1 MRLERKAL
9 RKFVIETLLKE
20 AFDKKSSRSKKVVS
34 EVKGAN
40 ADGDKSQNVQDKS
53 GNNFSIS
60 PEGEISLI
68 KDSQKITFEGEQKR
82 KVASNLI
89 DDLKSMDK
97 AIPTGLTKIIPNIDY
112 EIVDEANYRFK
123 IFPSGQLFLL
133 SKSGKLINREITGQ
147 NKSKA
152 AKVLQDLVKDKQSS
166 YPYLFKISTTSA
178 TQADAGSLPG
188 AGKTSKKGVQYFPGY
203 DGKILTSIAVT
214 IEPKKEANMVV
225 GACKTDGCAQFVRET
240 LGPHV
245 GNYVGN
251 AWHAHGRF
259 AQKSAFNSLTSEQTA
274 KAAKLFSVINAKP
287 QEKAFEKEVK
297 AFVSDL
303 IPDQSQFSDLSLG
316 DVVGLYYNTSDNFT
330 KAFFEGATGHQSM
343 GKDSKVSS
351 GPFFLT
357 SQGDPWTPG
366 LLGKKIPFQPGRTL
380 SSGGGFGMNTH
391 VGFVGALVDGVPI
404 IYHNIHHTVYATGLE
419 AMSKNGLA
427 IVWAGRL
434 T

>member
-1 MRLERKAL
+1 MRLERKDL
-9 RKFVIETLLKE
+9 RKFVIEILLKE
-20 AFDKKSSRSKKVVS
+20 AFNEKDLGKKVFS
-34 EVKGAN
+34 ENKASLAQTNNPQN
-40 ADGDKSQNVQDKS
+40 ATDKS
-53 GNNFSIS
+53 GNRFSIS
-60 PEGEISLI
+60 LTGDITLI
-68 KDSQKITFEGEQKR
+68 KEDGQQITFKGEQKR

-97 AIPTGLTKIIPNIDY
+97 AIPEGLTKIIPNIDY
-112 EIVDEANYRFK
+112 EIVDEEQYRFK

-152 AKVLQDLVKDKQSS
+152 AKVLQALVKVKQRS

-178 TQADAGSLPG
+178 TQTADKS
-188 AGKTSKKGVQYFPGY
+188 SKKGVQYFPGY

-225 GACKTDGCAQFVRET
+225 GACKASGCAQFVRET

-259 AQKSAFNSLTSEQTA
+259 AQESAFNSLTPEQTA
-274 KAAKLFSVINAKP
+274 EAAKLFSLINAKP
-287 QEKAFEKEVK
+287 QEKAFEAQVK
-297 AFVSDL
+297 SFVKKL
-303 IPDQSQFSDLSLG
+303 IPDQSQFSDLALG

-330 KAFFEGATGHQSM
+330 KAFFEGATGYQSM
-343 GKDSKVSS
+343 GNERKVSN
-351 GPFFLT
+351 GPYFLT
-357 SQGDPWTPG
+357 DAGEPWKPES
-366 LLGKKIPFQPGRTL
+366 LEKNINFKPGRTL
-380 SSGGGFGMNTH
+380 QGGDGFGMNTH
-391 VGFVGALVDGVPI
+391 IGFVGAMVDGVPI
-404 IYHNIHHTVYATGLE
+404 IYHNVHQAVFATGLQ
-419 AMSKNGLA
+419 AMNKNGLA

-434 T
+434 AKA